1 MSEPN
6 TADLLLQS
14 FQATSLATMVTD
26 REGRILAV
34 NDAFSALTGWPA
46 AEAVGRSPRILSS
59 GRQDADFYE
68 GMWAALETEGHWRG
82 ELWNRRKGGEVFP
95 EHLTI
100 DAVRDAAGS
109 ITHFVGIFADIS
121 ERKQREARLTYL
133 AFHDPLTGLP
143 NRSLCEDR
151 AERAISLARRR
162 AGQIGVLMIDLD
174 GFKKV
179 NDSLGHD
186 CGDLILKAAG
196 ERLRA
201 CLRDSD
207 TVARWGGDEFV
218 VILPT
223 VDSAAGVRETGLRM
237 LSALRRPYVLAGDEI
252 KLGGSIGAALFP
264 GDGEDAEEIFACA
277 DRAMY
282 GVKRTGKGGFNL
294 YGDADTGR
302 RLRRSVG

>member
-1 MSEPN
+1 MSDTN
-6 TADLLLQS
+6 TADLLLQA
-14 FQATSLATMVTD
+14 FQATSLAAMVTD
-26 REGRILAV
+26 RDGRILAV
-34 NDAFSALTGWPA
+34 NAAFTALTGWPA
-46 AEAVGRSPRILSS
+46 EEALGHSPSILSS

-68 GMWAALETEGHWRG
+68 SMWAALETEGHWRG

-100 DAVRDAAGS
+100 DAVRDASGV
-109 ITHFVGIFADIS
+109 ITHYVGIFADIS
-121 ERKQREARLTYL
+121 ERKQREARLNFL

-151 AERAISLARRR
+151 VERAIALARRR
-162 AGQIGVLMIDLD
+162 AGQIGILMIDLD

-218 VILPT
+218 VLLPT
-223 VDSAAGVRETGLRM
+223 VDSAAGVRESGMRM
-237 LSALRRPYVLAGDEI
+237 FKALRRPYVLAGDEI

-264 GDGEDAEEIFACA
+264 CDGEDAEEIFACA

-282 GVKRTGKGGFNL
+282 EVKRTGKGGFAHF
-294 YGDADTGR
+294 GDADTGR
-302 RLRRSVG
+302 RLRRNVG